1 MFRANKLPQ
10 VKIYRSGL
18 ARLRRIVAVAV
29 AGVFSLSML
38 ATGVKPVDVT
48 AATACVSSPT
58 IKAHKATSIS
68 PSGLSEAL
76 SPNIGEIGALAP
88 DPGKPSW
95 DGADRGN
102 DVKTLPN
109 NLAVIVGKFTSY
121 EWNGG
126 SYARNNFVVINTQT
140 GEPTSAAPN
149 INGELLTVE
158 LSCDGKSVYVG
169 GDFNRVNGEV
179 RNNAARI
186 NLADGSLLAW
196 NPNTDKAVQ
205 DIARIKQKIVIGGAF
220 STVGGQKKSVIAS
233 VNAASGALTSW
244 MNTRVTGADPGGPK
258 MVFNIVPSPDEK
270 LMVITGNF
278 YKANGKNHPRMFVL
292 GYGSKHPTLKKWYTP
307 RTEHPCSPKK
317 DHEELGVAFAPGS
330 KAFYTV
336 TTGGFSGNQLPAHNC
351 DAAAKWP
358 VSKAALGSTKVK
370 PLWVNWNHGDSLS
383 GVVATEKSIFIA
395 GHNKYCKDRAGRG
408 GNLLD
413 RPGICEIDAKTGAAT
428 KWNGTTSRQR
438 SMHVRMALTPQ
449 GLLYVGDANKLN
461 NELGH
466 NDLGLWTWAN

>member
-1 MFRANKLPQ
+1 MVSSRKRLFH
-10 VKIYRSGL
+10 KIRTTVVLSALVFAMALSGL
-18 ARLRRIVAVAV
+18 N
-29 AGVFSLSML
+29 LSS
-38 ATGVKPVDVT
+38 AAPAACVT
-48 AATACVSSPT
+48 SPKVSAHPATA
-58 IKAHKATSIS
+58 IS
-68 PSGLSEAL
+68 PSGLSENL
-76 SPNIGEIGALAP
+76 SSNIGEIGALAP

-102 DVKTLPN
+102 DVKTLPG
-109 NLAVIVGKFTSY
+109 NLAVIVGKFKSY
-121 EWNGG
+121 EWNGH
-126 SYARNNFVVINTQT
+126 SYPQNNLVIINTATGQPLQKAGQT
-140 GEPTSAAPN
+140 NPLVTVAPN
-149 INGELLTVE
+149 INGELFTVE

-169 GDFNRVNGEV
+169 GKFNRVNGQV

-186 NLADGSLLAW
+186 NIATGDLMKW
-196 NPNTDKAVQ
+196 NPNVNGSVQ
-205 DIARIKQKIVIGGAF
+205 DIARIKKKIVIGGTF
-220 STVGGQKKSVIAS
+220 TTVGGQNKSVIAN
-233 VNAASGALTSW
+233 VNPASGALSSW
-244 MNTRVTGADPGGPK
+244 MNLRVTGADPGGPK

-278 YKANGKNHPRMFVL
+278 YKVNGKSHPRMFVL
-292 GYGSKHPTLKKWYTP
+292 GYSSTHPTLKKWYTP

-358 VSKAALGSTKVK
+358 VDKAALGSTKVK

-408 GNLLD
+408 GTLLD

-428 KWNGTTSRQR
+428 AWKGTTSRQR

-449 GLLYVGDANKLN
+449 GLLYVGDANKFN
-461 NELGH
+461 GETGH
-466 NDLGLWTWAN
+466 NDLALWLWQN